1 MGKMTQRRKRREEAM
16 SGPVR
21 LKQHR
26 TTTKKNTHYNNITHV
41 GHVCLKFLSSV
52 FQIIIQILISCPL
65 RTSARALLSTLVKT
79 YDVSTAFLLN
89 TATPPPPSPP
99 PLWLCIPTS
108 KRYLVNSMQLV
119 ALTYPET
126 FI

>member
-1 MGKMTQRRKRREEAM
+1 MGKMTQHTKRREEAM

-21 LKQHR
+21 LNTGQQPK
-26 TTTKKNTHYNNITHV
+26 KKNTHYNNITHV
-41 GHVCLKFLSSV
+41 GHACLKFLSSV

-65 RTSARALLSTLVKT
+65 RTSVGALLSTLVKT
-79 YDVSTAFLLN
+79 YDASTAFLLN
-89 TATPPPPSPP
+89 TATPPS

>member
-1 MGKMTQRRKRREEAM
+1 M

-26 TTTKKNTHYNNITHV
+26 TTTKKYTLQYNITHV
-41 GHVCLKFLSSV
+41 GHACLKFLSSV

-65 RTSARALLSTLVKT
+65 RTSVGALLSTLVKT

-89 TATPPPPSPP
+89 TATPPPPST
-99 PLWLCIPTS
+99 LWLGIPTS